1 MTLYGDRHALRAWI
15 ARCEAALG
23 VRATAAADGNGSPA
37 AD

>member
-1 MTLYGDRHALRAWI
+1 MKLYGDRHALRAWF

-23 VRATAAADGNGSPA
+23 ERATTAVDGNGSPA